1 MKKFGRFIAKNR
13 IIILIISTLLLV
25 PSVIGMVNTKINY
38 DLLTYLPQTLDSM
51 KGQNILDKTFSNA
64 ATSMLVVEN
73 MESKDVL
80 KIKGKVSK
88 VKGVEKVIWVDDI
101 LDTTVPKEILPDE
114 IKSSFYSGNSTM
126 LIIKFKESA
135 SSEATQNGITNI
147 RKVTNKQCYLSGISA
162 IVKDTKDLSDKE
174 TPFYVMIA
182 VILSVI
188 VLSLTMQSVIIPFI
202 FLVGIGYAILYN
214 LGTNIFLGEISYVT
228 KALAAVLQLGVTMDY
243 SIFLLHRYDEE
254 RELMPNDRIGAM
266 GDAIANTMVAIS
278 GSSLT
283 TIAGFLA
290 LCTMQLALGK
300 DIGIVMAKGVLLGVI
315 TTVTVLPALILVFD
329 KPIHRFSHKTIL
341 PEFDKTSKLATKHY
355 KIITIVFLL
364 AFIPA
369 IYGNNHTKVYY
380 NLDESLPKNLDSIV
394 ATNKLKKDYNMTSTH
409 FIVINDKLETN
420 KVKEMVKKIE
430 KVDGID
436 KVLASD
442 KYLGP
447 LIPDSFIPEDI
458 KAIVE
463 KGGYKLI
470 MANSKYK
477 AATKEE
483 NDQIDEVIKITKQ
496 YDSKSMVSGEGPLT
510 KDLTEIADVDFKNV
524 SIASIGA
531 IFVIILLVF
540 SSVSLPVI
548 LVLAIELA
556 IFINMAVSCY
566 MGTVIPF
573 VASIVIGTIQLGATV
588 DYAILLTTRF
598 REEMRNGHE
607 KNEAMEIAVKGS
619 AKSIVTSALT
629 FFAATAGVAIISEL
643 EMISSLCTMMARGAL
658 ISMVIILFVLPSI
671 LIINEKLII
680 KTSRNFKSKPQASSE
695 LKAESQSEN

>member
-1 MKKFGRFIAKNR
+1 LKKFGHFIAKNR
-13 IIILIISTLLLV
+13 IIILIISTLLLI
-25 PSVIGMVNTKINY
+25 PCVIGMVNTKINY
-38 DLLTYLPQTLDSM
+38 DLLTYLPQSLDSM
-51 KGQNILDKTFSNA
+51 KGQNVLDKTFSSA
-64 ATSMLVVEN
+64 ATSMLIIED
-73 MESKDVL
+73 MEAKDV
-80 KIKGKVSK
+80 VK
-88 VKGVEKVIWVDDI
+88 VKEKVAKVEGVEKIIWVDDI
-101 LDTTVPKEILPDE
+101 LDISVPKEILPDE

-135 SSEATQNGITNI
+135 SSEATQNGIGNI
-147 RKVTNKQCYLSGISA
+147 RKLTNKQCFLSGISA
-162 IVKDTKDLSDKE
+162 IVKDTKDLADKE

-182 VILSVI
+182 VILSVV
-188 VLSLTMQSVIIPFI
+188 VLSLTMKSVIIPFI
-202 FLVGIGYAILYN
+202 FMLGIGYAILYN
-214 LGTNIFLGEISYVT
+214 MGTNMFLGQISYVT

-254 RELMPNDRIGAM
+254 RELMPNDHIGAM
-266 GDAIANTMVAIS
+266 GDAIANTLVAIT

-315 TTVTVLPALILVFD
+315 STVTVLPALILVFD

-341 PEFDKTSKLATKHY
+341 PDFIKTSKLATKHY
-355 KIITIVFLL
+355 KIITIIFLL

-380 NLDESLPKNLDSIV
+380 NLDESLPKDLDSIV
-394 ATNKLKKDYNMTSTH
+394 ATNKLKKDYNMTTTH
-409 FIVINDKLETN
+409 FIIINDGIGAN

-430 KVDGID
+430 KVDGIE

-447 LIPDSFIPEDI
+447 LIPESFIPEDI
-458 KAIVE
+458 KAIVQ

-470 MANSKYK
+470 MANSKYR
-477 AATKEE
+477 AATNEE
-483 NDQIDEVIKITKQ
+483 SAQINEIVKITKE
-496 YDSKSMVSGEGPLT
+496 YDPKSMVSGEGPLT
-510 KDLTEIADVDFKNV
+510 KDLTEIADVDFKHV

-531 IFVIILLVF
+531 IFAIILLVF
-540 SSVSLPVI
+540 ASLSLPVI
-548 LVLAIELA
+548 LVLAIQLA
-556 IFINMAVSCY
+556 IFINMSISCY
-566 MGTVIPF
+566 MGNVIPF

-598 REEMRNGHE
+598 REEMRNGYE
-607 KNEAMEIAVKGS
+607 KSKAMELAVQGS

-629 FFAATAGVAIISEL
+629 FFAATAGVAIISDM

-658 ISMVIILFVLPSI
+658 ISMAIILFVLPSI
-671 LIINEKLII
+671 LIVSEKVII
-680 KTSRNFKSKPQASSE
+680 ATSRNFKTLPQAVNK
-695 LKAESQSEN
+695 LKEKM

>member
-1 MKKFGRFIAKNR
+1 LKKFGHFIAKNR
-13 IIILIISTLLLV
+13 ILVLIICTLLLIPAV
-25 PSVIGMVNTKINY
+25 LGMVNTKINY
-38 DLLTYLPQTLDSM
+38 DLLTYLPQNLDSM

-64 ATSMLVVEN
+64 ATSMLIIED

-80 KIKGKVSK
+80 KIKAKVAK
-88 VKGVEKVIWVDDI
+88 VQGVEKVIWVDDI
-101 LDTTVPKEILPDE
+101 LDTTVPKEILPEE

-147 RKVTNKQCYLSGISA
+147 RKVTNKQCYVSGISA
-162 IVKDTKDLSDKE
+162 IVKDTKDLADKE

-188 VLSLTMQSVIIPFI
+188 VLSLTMKSVIIPFI
-202 FLVGIGYAILYN
+202 FLLAIGYAILYN
-214 LGTNIFLGEISYVT
+214 MGTNIILGQISYVT

-254 RELMPNDRIGAM
+254 RELMPNNHIGAM
-266 GDAIANTMVAIS
+266 GEAIANTMVAIS

-315 TTVTVLPALILVFD
+315 TTITVLPSLILIFD

-341 PEFDKTSKLATKHY
+341 PEFNKLSKLATKHH

-364 AFIPA
+364 LFIPA

-380 NLDESLPKNLDSIV
+380 NLDESLPKSLDSII

-409 FIVINDKLETN
+409 FIIINDKLETN

-430 KVDGID
+430 KIDGIE

-447 LIPDSFIPEDI
+447 LIPESFIPEDI
-458 KAIVE
+458 KAMVQ

-477 AATKEE
+477 AATSKESE
-483 NDQIDEVIKITKQ
+483 QIDELIKITKE
-496 YDSKSMVSGEGPLT
+496 YDPKSMVSGEGNLT

-531 IFVIILLVF
+531 IFAIILLVF
-540 SSVSLPVI
+540 ASLSVPVI
-548 LVLAIELA
+548 LVLAIQLA
-556 IFINMAVSCY
+556 IFINMAISCY
-566 MGTVIPF
+566 MGAVIPF

-598 REEMRNGHE
+598 REEMRNGYD
-607 KNEAMEIAVKGS
+607 KIKAMEIAVQGS

-629 FFAATAGVAIISEL
+629 FFAATAGVAIISEM

-658 ISMVIILFVLPSI
+658 ISMAIILLVLPSI
-671 LIINEKLII
+671 LIVSEKVIQA
-680 KTSRNFKSKPQASSE
+680 TSRNFKTKPGTISK
-695 LKAESQSEN
+695 

>member
-1 MKKFGRFIAKNR
+1 MKKFGHFIAKNR
-13 IIILIISTLLLV
+13 ILVLIISTLLLI
-25 PSVIGMVNTKINY
+25 PSVLGMINTKINY
-38 DLLTYLPQTLDSM
+38 DLLTYLPQNLDSM

-64 ATSMLVVEN
+64 ATSMLIIED
-73 MESKDVL
+73 MEAKDVL
-80 KIKGKVSK
+80 KIKAKVAK
-88 VKGVEKVIWVDDI
+88 VEGVEKVIWVDDI
-101 LDTTVPKEILPDE
+101 LDTTVPKEILPEE
-114 IKSSFYSGNSTM
+114 IKSSFYSRNSTM

-135 SSEATQNGITNI
+135 SSEITQNGITNI

-162 IVKDTKDLSDKE
+162 IVKDTKDLADKE

-188 VLSLTMQSVIIPFI
+188 VLSLTMKSVIIPFI
-202 FLVGIGYAILYN
+202 FLLGIGYAILYN
-214 LGTNIFLGEISYVT
+214 MGTNIFLGQISYVT

-254 RELMPNDRIGAM
+254 RELMPNNQIGAM
-266 GDAIANTMVAIS
+266 GEAIANTMVAIS

-290 LCTMQLALGK
+290 LCTMQLTLGK

-315 TTVTVLPALILVFD
+315 TTITVLPSLILIFD

-341 PEFDKTSKLATKHY
+341 PEFNKLSKLSTKHY

-364 AFIPA
+364 LFIPA

-380 NLDESLPKNLDSIV
+380 NLDESLPKSLDSII

-409 FIVINDKLETN
+409 FIIINDELETN

-430 KVDGID
+430 NVDGIE

-447 LIPDSFIPEDI
+447 LVPESFIPEDI
-458 KAIVE
+458 KSMVQ

-477 AATKEE
+477 AATSMES
-483 NDQIDEVIKITKQ
+483 DQIDEVIKITKE
-496 YDSKSMVSGEGPLT
+496 YDPNSMVSGEGNLT
-510 KDLTEIADVDFKNV
+510 KDLTEVADVDFKHV

-531 IFVIILLVF
+531 IFVIILLIF
-540 SSVSLPVI
+540 ASLSVPVI

-556 IFINMAVSCY
+556 IFINMAISY
-566 MGTVIPF
+566 YTGAVIPF

-598 REEMRNGHE
+598 REEMRNGYD
-607 KNEAMEIAVKGS
+607 KIKAMEIAVQGS

-629 FFAATAGVAIISEL
+629 FFAATAGVAIISEM

-658 ISMVIILFVLPSI
+658 ISMAIILLVLPSI
-671 LIINEKLII
+671 LIVSEKVIQA
-680 KTSRNFKSKPQASSE
+680 TSRNFKTKPGTIS
-695 LKAESQSEN
+695 N